1 MSYSELFVSSTPVF
15 GGIQRTFEDAN
26 FVIMGVPLDLTGT
39 YRCGTRFA
47 PLAIRQA
54 SLNIETYSFR
64 TGIDVED
71 IKIQDFGDLEIVGDM
86 NENLRRLELVMRDLL
101 VTKKILGVIGGE
113 HTLTLGALR
122 SFDAPIAVVSFDA
135 HLDLRNKY
143 MDLDTSHA
151 TFMRRVKEQINP
163 IKLIEIGTRSVSK
176 EELEYAEKS
185 DIQFITVGRIR
196 EDGVPKTL
204 KNVEKLLVDCKKI
217 YLTIDM
223 DVLDPAFAPAVQ
235 NPEPDGLSMS
245 VFLSLLE
252 KVCALPIVAF
262 DLVEVT
268 PPYDRGITAIH
279 AAKVIYEVLCHIE
292 HAQN

>member
-1 MSYSELFVSSTPVF
+1 
-15 GGIQRTFEDAN
+15 
-26 FVIMGVPLDLTGT
+26 
-39 YRCGTRFA
+39 
-47 PLAIRQA
+47 
-54 SLNIETYSFR
+54 
-64 TGIDVED
+64 
-71 IKIQDFGDLEIVGDM
+71 
-86 NENLRRLELVMRDLL
+86 
-101 VTKKILGVIGGE
+101 
-113 HTLTLGALR
+113 
-122 SFDAPIAVVSFDA
+122 
-135 HLDLRNKY
+135 
-143 MDLDTSHA
+143 
-151 TFMRRVKEQINP
+151 MRRVKEQINP